1 MKEEKEKQGTKEN
14 KEDNSEVGKFIRI
27 SSEADEALSKLHEGL
42 NKTGDVVR
50 ITKVM
55 VASYVLEKFCASFSD
70 EDSKSL
76 YMKNVSEVDLLRFA
90 YKRAMD
96 SGVMPDNL
104 REILFANAG
113 LTPGSK
119 KVKKT
124 RQLNGSIAT
133 IDESEA
139 S

>member
-1 MKEEKEKQGTKEN
+1 MKEEKINQKTKEN
-14 KEDNSEVGKFIRI
+14 KEDSNEVGKFIRI
-27 SSEADEALSKLHEGL
+27 SGEADEALSKLHDDL

-55 VASYVLEKFCASFSD
+55 VASYVLEKFCTSFSD
-70 EDSKSL
+70 DDLKAL

-96 SGVMPDNL
+96 SGVMPENL

-113 LTPGSK
+113 LTPGPK
-119 KVKKT
+119 KVKKA
-124 RQLNGSIAT
+124 RQVNGSIAT
-133 IDESEA
+133 IDELEA

>member
-27 SSEADEALSKLHEGL
+27 SSEADEALSKLHDGL

-70 EDSKSL
+70 EDSKAL

>member
-70 EDSKSL
+70 EDSKAL

>member
-1 MKEEKEKQGTKEN
+1 MKEEKEKQEQRIEKE
-14 KEDNSEVGKFIRI
+14 EVAESGKFIRI
-27 SSEADEALSKLHEGL
+27 SAEADEALSKLHDDI
-42 NKTGDVVR
+42 NRTGDLVR

-55 VASYVLEKFCASFSD
+55 VASYVLEKFCATFSED
-70 EDSKSL
+70 DSKAL
-76 YMKNVSEVDLLRFA
+76 FMRNVSEVDLLKSA

-113 LTPGSK
+113 LTPGA
-119 KVKKT
+119 KKT
-124 RQLNGSIAT
+124 KKSRQANGSIAT
-133 IDESEA
+133 IEESEA